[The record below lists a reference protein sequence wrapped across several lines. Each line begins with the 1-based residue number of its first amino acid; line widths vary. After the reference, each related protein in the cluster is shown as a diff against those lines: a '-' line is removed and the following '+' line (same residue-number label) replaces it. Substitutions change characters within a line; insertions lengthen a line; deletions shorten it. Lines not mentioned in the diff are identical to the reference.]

1 MKKIVLTLAILFLFL
16 GCHRK
21 VSYEVTLRQID
32 SIIIDRPVAAY
43 QMLRN
48 IHPDSL
54 RRRDR
59 PYYALLMTQA
69 MHKNYVP
76 LESDSLINIA
86 VRYYD
91 GRNDFKKY
99 AKALLYKGAVA
110 EEINDPQRAM
120 EIYTEAEKIALK
132 TDDYLTIGLINS
144 QMAFLYNNMYIE
156 NNEDIERL
164 KRSLEFFKKAGHS
177 ANVNHAV
184 GRIGQFY
191 RTTDQRDSAYYYLQM
206 AVNIAVD
213 RNDSLAI
220 FQYSSFLANTYF
232 LDGNYVKAKQVSL
245 DIINQHGSIPVVYET
260 YHCLSRSY
268 ARLHKPDSALY
279 YYNKVK
285 DLDSKNSENRNMVT
299 YAEILKAEGYY
310 AQALSLTENAH
321 HIADS
326 VIDEARRTDLYK
338 VEKRYNNQ
346 RLENINQRLEY
357 KTRINLYFIILISLV
372 AVIILIISLI
382 VIDRKRRDISE
393 TISFMEQLKTDT
405 KIYSNTLL
413 EKLDE
418 KSRIEIQLKDALEKR
433 IQTIRELMDISYRY
447 GALPDTFVKQ
457 FNKTMNINRLSDG
470 ALDDLCEVVNA
481 KYDGVID
488 YFQSQH
494 ADLNTDDINLLCL
507 ICCGFSATEM
517 SVFYNHNNGKS
528 IYSRKRRLAMKM
540 NIDNSLDEYVI
551 QSLELC
557 HNQKKSYFS
566 ENQLVT
572 SR

>member
-1 MKKIVLTLAILFLFL
+1 MI
-16 GCHRK
+16 
-21 VSYEVTLRQID
+21 
-32 SIIIDRPVAAY
+32 
-43 QMLRN
+43 
-48 IHPDSL
+48 
-54 RRRDR
+54 
-59 PYYALLMTQA
+59 
-69 MHKNYVP
+69 
-76 LESDSLINIA
+76 
-86 VRYYD
+86 
-91 GRNDFKKY
+91 
-99 AKALLYKGAVA
+99 
-110 EEINDPQRAM
+110 
-120 EIYTEAEKIALK
+120 
-132 TDDYLTIGLINS
+132 
-144 QMAFLYNNMYIE
+144 
-156 NNEDIERL
+156 
-164 KRSLEFFKKAGHS
+164 
-177 ANVNHAV
+177 
-184 GRIGQFY
+184 
-191 RTTDQRDSAYYYLQM
+191 
-206 AVNIAVD
+206 
-213 RNDSLAI
+213 
-220 FQYSSFLANTYF
+220 
-232 LDGNYVKAKQVSL
+232 
-245 DIINQHGSIPVVYET
+245 
-260 YHCLSRSY
+260 
-268 ARLHKPDSALY
+268 
-279 YYNKVK
+279 
-285 DLDSKNSENRNMVT
+285 T

-488 YFQSQH
+488 YFQSQY

-572 SR
+572 SH

>member
-21 VSYEVTLRQID
+21 ISYEVTLRQID

-99 AKALLYKGAVA
+99 AKALLYKGAAA
-110 EEINDPQRAM
+110 EEMNDPQRAI

-144 QMAFLYNNMYIE
+144 RMAMLYNDMYIE
-156 NNEDIERL
+156 NNEDIVRY
-164 KRSLEFFKKAGHS
+164 KRSLEFFRKAGHS

-191 RTTDQRDSAYYYLQM
+191 RTTNQRDSAYHYLQM

-213 RNDSLAI
+213 RNDSMAI
-220 FQYSSFLANTYF
+220 FHYSSFLANTYL
-232 LDGNYVKAKQVSL
+232 LDGNYEKAKEQSL
-245 DIINQHGSIPVVYET
+245 FVIKEHGSIPVLNET

-268 ARLHKPDSALY
+268 SRLFMPDSAIF
-279 YYNKVK
+279 YYNMVK
-285 DLDSKNSENRNMVT
+285 DLDSKKYESRNMVT
-299 YAEILKAEGYY
+299 YAEILKAQGHYIE
-310 AQALSLTENAH
+310 ALKLTENSH

-326 VIDEARRTDLYK
+326 VIDEARRADLYK

-346 RLENINQRLEY
+346 RLENINQSLEY
-357 KTRINLYFIILISLV
+357 KTRINHFFIILISLV

-488 YFQSQH
+488 YFLSQH

-540 NIDNSLDEYVI
+540 NIENSLDEYVI

-557 HNQKKSYFS
+557 HNQKKNYFS

-572 SR
+572 SH

>member
-21 VSYEVTLRQID
+21 ISYEVTLRQID

-99 AKALLYKGAVA
+99 AKALLYKGAAA
-110 EEINDPQRAM
+110 EEMNDPQRAM

-156 NNEDIERL
+156 NQEDIERL
-164 KRSLEFFKKAGHS
+164 KRSVEFFKKAGHS
-177 ANVNHAV
+177 SNVNYAI

-213 RNDSLAI
+213 RNDSISI
-220 FQYSSFLANTYF
+220 FQYSSFLANTYL
-232 LDGNYVKAKQVSL
+232 LDGNFVKAKQVSL
-245 DIINQHGSIPVVYET
+245 DIINQHGSIPVINET

-279 YYNKVK
+279 YYNMVK
-285 DLDSKNSENRNMVT
+285 DLDSKNSESRNMIT
-299 YAEILKAEGYY
+299 YAEILKA
-310 AQALSLTENAH
+310 
-321 HIADS
+321 
-326 VIDEARRTDLYK
+326 
-338 VEKRYNNQ
+338 
-346 RLENINQRLEY
+346 
-357 KTRINLYFIILISLV
+357 
-372 AVIILIISLI
+372 
-382 VIDRKRRDISE
+382 
-393 TISFMEQLKTDT
+393 
-405 KIYSNTLL
+405 
-413 EKLDE
+413 
-418 KSRIEIQLKDALEKR
+418 
-433 IQTIRELMDISYRY
+433 
-447 GALPDTFVKQ
+447 
-457 FNKTMNINRLSDG
+457 
-470 ALDDLCEVVNA
+470 
-481 KYDGVID
+481 
-488 YFQSQH
+488 
-494 ADLNTDDINLLCL
+494 
-507 ICCGFSATEM
+507 
-517 SVFYNHNNGKS
+517 
-528 IYSRKRRLAMKM
+528 
-540 NIDNSLDEYVI
+540 
-551 QSLELC
+551 
-557 HNQKKSYFS
+557 
-566 ENQLVT
+566 
-572 SR
+572 